1 MRFGF
6 VDHGVV
12 KMQSQLG
19 VDIEGEIQHSG
30 AFIDGHDG
38 AVLAENIDLLII
50 GVTRL
55 NLIDVC
61 DGKSRIGVDNASV
74 QEALEFQLCAHKQP
88 IQVIH
93 FIREQET
100 AGTVACCVAVL
111 DQVEALQG
119 KGFVKILEKDI
130 VGKKAGVFIEEFITH
145 DECKIVKRDTVFGK
159 KRRPVLFEIS
169 GVAADLTEDA
179 DAGTFV
185 ADVLRRMRYC
195 LLIS

>member
-61 DGKSRIGVDNASV
+61 DGKSGIGVDNTSV

-130 VGKKAGVFIEEFITH
+130 VGMSQRDRSTDSFTVGINDETDCLTGRRGLTRYSIVITAGF
-145 DECKIVKRDTVFGK
+145 
-159 KRRPVLFEIS
+159 
-169 GVAADLTEDA
+169 
-179 DAGTFV
+179 
-185 ADVLRRMRYC
+185 
-195 LLIS
+195 